1 MVSPSEEIRQE
12 LEKVY
17 GKTVVDHALMP
28 RNLGAMSSADGFGR
42 VTGPCGDT
50 MEIWLK
56 VQGNTIIAATFD
68 TDGCLTT
75 LASGS
80 VLTRLV
86 TGKSVPSALRIS
98 QQGVLDAL
106 GGLPSDSEHCALLAV
121 STLREAIKDY
131 LTLRKEPWKKAYRI
145 C

>member
-1 MVSPSEEIRQE
+1 MVSPPEEIRQE

-17 GKTVVDHALMP
+17 GKTVIDHAFAP
-28 RNLGAMSSADGFGR
+28 RNLGAMTDADGFGR

-56 VQGNTIIAATFD
+56 VKGNTIIAAAFE

-80 VLTRLV
+80 MLTDLV
-86 TGKSVPSALRIS
+86 IGKGVPGALRIS
-98 QQGVLDAL
+98 QQDVLDAL
-106 GGLPSDSEHCALLAV
+106 GGLPPDSEHCALLAV

>member
-1 MVSPSEEIRQE
+1 MVSPAEEIRQE

-28 RNLGAMSSADGFGR
+28 KNLGAMSSADGFGR

-56 VQGNTIIAATFD
+56 VKGNTIIAATFD

-98 QQGVLDAL
+98 QQGVLDVL